1 MEEEG
6 RKVGDVGERV
16 AVAVAKKGVV
26 GEFVVVLVG
35 EVGIVEV
42 EVLLLL
48 LLPPEEIIWLDEAQM
63 KTGRPI
69 VSFARV
75 SISFFFRFN
84 FVAKVFFWR
93 FAFVLLMESLVEAE
107 DL

>member
-6 RKVGDVGERV
+6 RKVAEVGERV
-16 AVAVAKKGVV
+16 AVAVAKKGVF
-26 GEFVVVLVG
+26 GEIVVVDVVG

-42 EVLLLL
+42 LLL

-69 VSFARV
+69 VSFAKV
-75 SISFFFRFN
+75 SISFFFWFN
-84 FVAKVFFWR
+84 FVAKVF
-93 FAFVLLMESLVEAE
+93 L
-107 DL
+107 